1 MPSRSQGG
9 LALLLPGFLIGVLLA
24 LLTLYPTSTRESAPP
39 APEPYLG
46 SQERPYKALKK
57 ARAPNPQPIEKRTP
71 VRLYWAQ
78 GKTLTSREIHCLA
91 LNIYHEARGEPR
103 TGMVGVGQVTVNRA
117 EAAFM
122 KKTNVCQVVYDHRQ
136 FSWSLS
142 PKKRAQQPQGNAWDE
157 SLQVAR
163 DVAKGLRV
171 HGLEDSLYYHANW
184 IQPPPW
190 SKRMLQLQSIGQ
202 HIFLTTT
209 F

>member
-9 LALLLPGFLIGVLLA
+9 LVLLLPGFLIGVLLA
-24 LLTLYPTSTRESAPP
+24 LLTLYPTSTRETAPP
-39 APEPYLG
+39 APAPYLG
-46 SQERPYKALKK
+46 SQEKPHKALKK
-57 ARAPNPQPIEKRTP
+57 ARAPNPKPIEKRAP

-117 EAAFM
+117 EAAFR
-122 KKTNVCQVVYDHRQ
+122 KKTNVCQVVYDPHQ

-142 PKKRAQQPQGNAWDE
+142 PKKRVQQPQGNAWDE

-184 IQPPPW
+184 IRPPPW
-190 SKRMLQLQSIGQ
+190 SKRMLQIRSIGQ
-202 HIFLTTT
+202 HIFLADNS
-209 F
+209 

>member
-1 MPSRSQGG
+1 M
-9 LALLLPGFLIGVLLA
+9 
-24 LLTLYPTSTRESAPP
+24 
-39 APEPYLG
+39 
-46 SQERPYKALKK
+46 
-57 ARAPNPQPIEKRTP
+57 
-71 VRLYWAQ
+71 RLYWAQ

-117 EAAFM
+117 EAAFR
-122 KKTNVCQVVYDHRQ
+122 KKTNVCQVVYDPHQ
-136 FSWSLS
+136 FSWALS

-171 HGLEDSLYYHANW
+171 HGLEESLYYRANW

-190 SKRMLQLQSIGQ
+190 SKRMLQTRSIGQ
-202 HIFLTTT
+202 HIFLADNS
-209 F
+209 

>member
-9 LALLLPGFLIGVLLA
+9 LALLLPGFLIGVLLV
-24 LLTLYPTSTRESAPP
+24 LLTLYPTSTRETTPP

-46 SQERPYKALKK
+46 SQEK
-57 ARAPNPQPIEKRTP
+57 ARAPNPNPNPQPRGKKPP
-71 VRLYWAQ
+71 VHLYWAQ
-78 GKTLTSREIHCLA
+78 GKALTSREIHCLA

-117 EAAFM
+117 EAAFR

-163 DVAKGLRV
+163 DVAKGMRV